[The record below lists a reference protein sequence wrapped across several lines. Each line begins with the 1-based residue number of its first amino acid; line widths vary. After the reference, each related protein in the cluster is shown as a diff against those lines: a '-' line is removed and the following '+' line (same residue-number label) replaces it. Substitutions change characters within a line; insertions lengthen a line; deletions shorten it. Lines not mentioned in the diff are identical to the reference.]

1 MMRMSRPFVSLN
13 ERQRIIPLPL
23 SSSRLQRKMV
33 RRLPKAC
40 RRLPVCCIADFQSAG
55 LPYYPAAWDHSKPC
69 RLEVGDTAG
78 WKPAVRFVP
87 QTSSLPYRGFPNPQD
102 FPITRQPG
110 IIPNPADLEV
120 GDTAGWKPAVRLVP
134 QTSSLPYR
142 GFPNPQD
149 FPLTRQ
155 PGIIPNPADL
165 EVGDTRLPGGG
176 QAAGWKP
183 AVRHVPQ
190 TSSLPYRGFPNPQD
204 FPILPDSLGPSRNL
218 PTGSRRHSRLE
229 TCGTASRIR
238 APGTNV
244 AISLP
249 LAA

>member
-1 MMRMSRPFVSLN
+1 MRMSRPFVSLN

-110 IIPNPADLEV
+110 IIPNPADWKSATQQV
-120 GDTAGWKPAVRLVP
+120 GNLRHVLCR
-134 QTSSLPYR
+134 
-142 GFPNPQD
+142 
-149 FPLTRQ
+149 
-155 PGIIPNPADL
+155 
-165 EVGDTRLPGGG
+165 RLPVCRI
-176 QAAGWKP
+176 AGF
-183 AVRHVPQ
+183 Q
-190 TSSLPYRGFPNPQD
+190 TRRTSLKSDG
-204 FPILPDSLGPSRNL
+204 LGLTQTL

-229 TCGTASRIR
+229 TCGMLCAADFQSAVSRVSN
-238 APGTNV
+238 PQDF
-244 AISLP
+244 P
-249 LAA
+249 